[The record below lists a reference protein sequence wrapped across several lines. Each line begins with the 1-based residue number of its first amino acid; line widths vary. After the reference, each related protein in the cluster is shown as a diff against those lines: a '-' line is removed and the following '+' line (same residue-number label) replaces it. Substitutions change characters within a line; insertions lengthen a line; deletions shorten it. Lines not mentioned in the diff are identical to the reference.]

1 MNIAYIVSLF
11 PCWSE
16 TFIMRELA
24 ELSRLGHPAQIY
36 SLKRASEKTVHAEA
50 ADLLSAVHYPRL
62 MACLASTLRA
72 LAQQPSTV
80 LKIVLDLIVG
90 GYRYPLMLAKT
101 LALLPV
107 ILAYAESL
115 KSKGIEHI
123 HAHWATY
130 PATAAWIIMRLTGIP
145 YSFTA
150 HAHDIWLQKPYLQ
163 AKIEAAAT
171 VVTISRYNVTYLTNL
186 YGAAVREKIAVVHC
200 GLDPEKF
207 VAIERDGRETSRIV
221 SVGRFDEIKGFEY
234 LIRACRV
241 LQERSLPFH
250 CTLIGSGP
258 LLGSM
263 QNLAKRN
270 QVDDR
275 ITFAGAL
282 QQSDLKQLLRRSD
295 LFVLPSVQ
303 TSSGDQDGIPV
314 ALMEAMLMK
323 LPVISTTVS
332 GIPELILDRQTG
344 LTVPPR
350 AAGALAD
357 AIEEMLTDHN
367 LRSTCAEN
375 GHRHVAEQFNI
386 KLSVQQLLHVFASG
400 ESLER

>member
-1 MNIAYIVSLF
+1 MKIAYIISLF

-24 ELSRLGHPAQIY
+24 ELSRRGHPAQIY
-36 SLKRASEKTVHAEA
+36 SLKTASEKTVHSEAEQ
-50 ADLLSAVHYPRL
+50 LLSGVCYPNL
-62 MACLASTLRA
+62 TASLASTLRV
-72 LAQQPSTV
+72 LVQQPSTV
-80 LKIVLDLIVG
+80 MRIVLDLIAG

-101 LALLPV
+101 LAMLPV
-107 ILAYAESL
+107 IFAYAESL

-130 PATAAWIIMRLTGIP
+130 PATAAWIIMRLTGIS

-150 HAHDIWLQKPYLQ
+150 HAHDIWLQKPYLK
-163 AKIEAAAT
+163 AKIDAAST
-171 VVTISRYNVTYLTNL
+171 VVTISQYNVTYLTNL

-207 VAIERDGRETSRIV
+207 VAIERDGRKTSHIV

-234 LIRACRV
+234 LVRACRI
-241 LQERSLPFH
+241 LKKKSLPFH
-250 CTLIGSGP
+250 CTFIGSGP
-258 LLGSM
+258 LLRPM
-263 QNLAKRN
+263 QILAMELD
-270 QVDDR
+270 VDDR

-282 QQSDLKQLLRRSD
+282 LQSDLKQLLRQSD

-303 TSSGDQDGIPV
+303 TVTGDQDGIPV
-314 ALMEAMLMK
+314 ALMEAMLMR

-332 GIPELILDRQTG
+332 GIPELILHRQTG

-350 AAGALAD
+350 DAGVLAD
-357 AIEEMLTDHN
+357 AIQEMLTDHK
-367 LRSTCAEN
+367 LRSTCTEN
-375 GHRHVAEQFNI
+375 GHKHVSEQFNI
-386 KLSVQQLLHVFASG
+386 ELSVRQLLHIFGSG
-400 ESLER
+400 ASLER